1 MTVYALYTLY
11 FLFLLLRKKGI
22 RHAFCLTEKETKLIL
37 TGLVIYSL
45 SYLVSA
51 ALIEFAL
58 KVDTF
63 RILSHHAILL
73 AAGCILY
80 VKMIKT
86 DDAQHP

>member
-11 FLFLLLRKKGI
+11 FLFFLLRKKGI

-51 ALIEFAL
+51 ALIEFGL
-58 KVDTF
+58 KVESF
-63 RILSHHAILL
+63 RIFSHHAILL
-73 AAGCILY
+73 AVCCVLY

-86 DDAQHP
+86 DDARHP